1 LHGFSCAI
9 SAAIG
14 YETRMP
20 QKPMVRKK
28 KKVRDTKR
36 LAKWREKQEAKA
48 TPAERNGDAPKNAP
62 KK

>member
-1 LHGFSCAI
+1 
-9 SAAIG
+9 
-14 YETRMP
+14 MP

-36 LAKWREKQEAKA
+36 LAKWREKQEAAA
-48 TPAERNGDAPKNAP
+48 TPSERGTTASKDAA

>member
-1 LHGFSCAI
+1 
-9 SAAIG
+9 
-14 YETRMP
+14 MP

-48 TPAERNGDAPKNAP
+48 TPAERAHAEKTA

>member
-1 LHGFSCAI
+1 
-9 SAAIG
+9 
-14 YETRMP
+14 MP

-48 TPAERNGDAPKNAP
+48 TPAERNNSGATPHPGGDA
-62 KK
+62 KKK

>member
-1 LHGFSCAI
+1 V
-9 SAAIG
+9 AIG

-48 TPAERNGDAPKNAP
+48 TPAERNHSGGTAHPGGDAPK
-62 KK
+62 K

>member
-1 LHGFSCAI
+1 M
-9 SAAIG
+9 
-14 YETRMP
+14 TPTMP

-48 TPAERNGDAPKNAP
+48 TPAERAHAEKKPKA
-62 KK
+62 